1 MKKCLVCSANPNE
14 ERLSFLPT
22 TINKMVEF
30 DSVDILTCSE
40 CGFGFV
46 EKDINNEKL
55 NSYYQNYYSGI
66 ADKSENH
73 DFSNLRS
80 KYEFNTRVVAQ
91 KID

>member
-1 MKKCLVCSANPNE
+1 
-14 ERLSFLPT
+14 
-22 TINKMVEF
+22 MVEF